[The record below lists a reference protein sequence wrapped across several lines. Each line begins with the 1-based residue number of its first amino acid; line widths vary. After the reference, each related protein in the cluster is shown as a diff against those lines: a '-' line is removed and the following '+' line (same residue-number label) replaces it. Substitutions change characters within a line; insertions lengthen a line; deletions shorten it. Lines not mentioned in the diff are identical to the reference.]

1 MSKMAEL
8 DIEIQDMLLAGIEPA
23 IIAKTLNVPME
34 WIEATEA
41 SMEPDEEEYG
51 DAFDDAQALAS
62 AGFGTDEDY
71 GFYEADF

>member
-8 DIEIQDMLLAGIEPA
+8 DIEIQEMLLAGIEPA

-34 WIEATEA
+34 WIEATMA
-41 SMEPDEEEYG
+41 SMEPDEKEYG
-51 DAFDDAQALAS
+51 DADDAQAFKS
-62 AGFGTDEDY
+62 AGWGTDEDY